1 MTNREGTME
10 SLEESSAVTTIGI
23 VGAGAWGTALAK
35 AAAERG
41 FAVRLWAHEADVAKA
56 ITATGENATF
66 LPGVRLPK
74 EVHATNGLAE
84 FADADLVVLA
94 VPAQFLGKVTA
105 DLAPALPSTVPLI
118 IAAKGIETATGR
130 LMSEVVAA
138 IAPKAPLAVL
148 SGPSFAREVA
158 EGLPT
163 ALTIAAPDKALA
175 QRVAG
180 ALGSPRL
187 RLYIGTDIVGAQIGG
202 AVKNVLA
209 IACGIATGRCLGEN
223 ARAALITRGMA
234 EMTRLTAA
242 LGGAPETL
250 LGLSG
255 IGDVVLTC
263 MSTTSR
269 NFAVGMALGQGRTL
283 ADALAG
289 KRSVAE
295 GVASAAAVVARAKT
309 AAVSMPIAEAVDA
322 ILNRGAAVDETIAGV
337 MARPLGREEV
347 SPRPA

>member
-1 MTNREGTME
+1 
-10 SLEESSAVTTIGI
+10 V

-35 AAAERG
+35 VAAERG
-41 FAVRLWAHEADVAKA
+41 PSVRLWAHEPEVSQA
-56 ITATGENATF
+56 IEASHENSLF
-66 LPGVRLPK
+66 LPEIRLPK
-74 EVHATNGLAE
+74 GIRPTVRLGELAGAE
-84 FADADLVVLA
+84 LVILA
-94 VPAQFLGKVTA
+94 VPAQFLGQVMKN
-105 DLAPALPSTVPLI
+105 LAPTLKPETPLI
-118 IAAKGIETATGR
+118 VAAKGIETATGR
-130 LMSEVVAA
+130 LMSEVVAEIMPDAPIA
-138 IAPKAPLAVL
+138 IL

-158 EGLPT
+158 QGLPT
-163 ALTIAAPDKALA
+163 ALTLAARDKTLAGEIAATLA
-175 QRVAG
+175 
-180 ALGSPRL
+180 SPRL

-209 IACGIATGRCLGEN
+209 IACGIVTGRGLGEN

-242 LGGAPETL
+242 LGGSSETL

-269 NFAVGMALGQGRTL
+269 NFAVGMALGQGQTL
-283 ADALAG
+283 AEALAG

-295 GVASAAAVVARAKT
+295 GVASAAAVVARAKV
-309 AAVSMPIAEAVDA
+309 ANVSMPIAEAVDA
-322 ILNRGAAVDETIAGV
+322 ILNRGADVDGTIAEV

-347 SPRPA
+347 SAPRA